1 MSLAGCVNSEDD
13 ADSAERP
20 SYAEMMRPAVDVNSE
35 YVCLAGAGD
44 SAGAVETAEE
54 VGSVRSLCAAT
65 APVAVADSVVVG

>member
-20 SYAEMMRPAVDVNSE
+20 SYAELIRPAVNVSSE
-35 YVCLAGAGD
+35 YVCLAGAED
-44 SAGAVETAEE
+44 SSGAVVMAEE

-65 APVAVADSVVVG
+65 ALVAAADSVVVG